1 MQNSFQIENPNPSFL
16 ETSRRDSWW
25 IGPFFTAIGLLSFV
39 VYSTWAAFQNEL
51 YQWESYL
58 SPFYAPLLEYDWWP
72 LSPAFLILWAPAGFR
87 LTCYYYCKAYYR
99 SLFLTPSACAVG
111 RKTSELPWWT
121 VFASVPESAPLF
133 PLPRS
138 CLLRYS
144 QLRCHSLVLFWRWPR
159 WRSWNSG
166 LVWVVFKLFFRFPVQ
181 LFAIKNFVKRVLAIC
196 RFNFTITQFR
206 TKLI

>member
-1 MQNSFQIENPNPSFL
+1 MQISFQIENPNPSFL
-16 ETSRRDSWW
+16 ETSRKDSWW
-25 IGPFFTAIGLLSFV
+25 IGPFFTSIGLLVLV
-39 VYSTWAAFQNEL
+39 VYSTWAVFQNEH

-58 SPFYAPLLEYDWWP
+58 SPFSTAWIWLVAPFSGISDPLGSSRISAHLLQLP
-72 LSPAFLILWAPAGFR
+72 QGLLQAAFSNTVGLRG
-87 LTCYYYCKAYYR
+87 
-99 SLFLTPSACAVG
+99 G

-144 QLRCHSLVLFWRWPR
+144 QLRCHSLVLFCRWPR
-159 WRSWNSG
+159 RRSWNSG

-181 LFAIKNFVKRVLAIC
+181 LFVIKNFVQRVLAIC
-196 RFNFTITQFR
+196 RFNLTITQFS
-206 TKLI
+206 TK

>member
-1 MQNSFQIENPNPSFL
+1 MRSLSLPILCSAA
-16 ETSRRDSWW
+16 W
-25 IGPFFTAIGLLSFV
+25 IWLV
-39 VYSTWAAFQNEL
+39 
-51 YQWESYL
+51 
-58 SPFYAPLLEYDWWP
+58 APLT
-72 LSPAFLILWAPAGFR
+72 AFLILRAPAGFR
-87 LTCYYYCKAYYR
+87 LTWFYYRKAYYPVALSDTIGLR
-99 SLFLTPSACAVG
+99 GG

-144 QLRCHSLVLFWRWPR
+144 QLRCRSLVLFWRWPR
-159 WRSWNSG
+159 RRSWNSG

-181 LFAIKNFVKRVLAIC
+181 LFAIKNFVHQKVLAIC
-196 RFNFTITQFR
+196 RFNLTITQFR

>member
-1 MQNSFQIENPNPSFL
+1 MDRTFFHCHRTAGIRCIFYLGSVSKWTLSMGILSLPLLCTTAWIRLVALFTGISDPLGS
-16 ETSRRDSWW
+16 SRISAHLLLL
-25 IGPFFTAIGLLSFV
+25 PQGLLQV
-39 VYSTWAAFQNEL
+39 AFSNTVGL
-51 YQWESYL
+51 R
-58 SPFYAPLLEYDWWP
+58 
-72 LSPAFLILWAPAGFR
+72 G
-87 LTCYYYCKAYYR
+87 
-99 SLFLTPSACAVG
+99 G

-144 QLRCHSLVLFWRWPR
+144 QLRWHCLVLFWRWPR
-159 WRSWNSG
+159 RRSWNSG

-181 LFAIKNFVKRVLAIC
+181 LFAIKNFVQRVLAIC
-196 RFNFTITQFR
+196 RFNLTITHFS